1 MKFVNPEI
9 EVRMFSVQDILTTS
23 DPTETSTEGS
33 TANPRAGTIAEAIGQ
48 ECTGTAADQMEEAC
62 I

>member
-23 DPTETSTEGS
+23 EPTEAPTT
-33 TANPRAGTIAEAIGQ
+33 TTNPRAGTIAEAIGQ
-48 ECTGTAADQMEEAC
+48 ECRGTDADQMEDAC
-62 I
+62 L

>member
-23 DPTETSTEGS
+23 EGS
-33 TANPRAGTIAEAIGQ
+33 TEVATTNPRAGTIAEAIGQ
-48 ECTGTAADQMEEAC
+48 ECRGTDADQMEEAC
-62 I
+62 L